1 MFLLSSYVF
10 YFLFLISIKVV
21 ISEESI
27 SLIPNDYDSKELPV
41 PLSEGMI
48 HIKHTYEQ

>member
-1 MFLLSSYVF
+1 MFLLSSYDF
-10 YFLFLISIKVV
+10 LFLFLISIKVG

-27 SLIPNDYDSKELPV
+27 SLIPNDYDSKQL

-48 HIKHTYEQ
+48 HI